1 MAMPMT
7 AAKRKSA
14 ASRKAAPAEKA
25 LKRPTLKQILASPR
39 SRYID
44 VRAAEWR
51 QSAFPGVEIKVLYED
66 KKTGMLTA
74 LTRMAPGSCIPLHIH
89 PSVEQTYV
97 LEGSLEDEQG
107 AATAG
112 NFVWRPAGNMHLA
125 HAPNGCLALSFFI
138 KPNRFF
144 DEAAGLPD
152 RDKPK
157 KK

>member
-1 MAMPMT
+1 MAMTMT

-14 ASRKAAPAEKA
+14 AARKPAPAKKA

-44 VRAAEWR
+44 VHGAGWK
-51 QSAFPGVEIKVLYED
+51 QSRFPGVEIKILYED

-74 LTRMAPGSCIPLHIH
+74 LTRIAPGSCIPLHIH

-107 AATAG
+107 TATAG
-112 NFVWRPAGNMHLA
+112 NFVWRPAGNIHLA
-125 HAPNGCLALSFFI
+125 RAPNGCLALSFFI
-138 KPNRFF
+138 KPNKFF
-144 DEAAGLPD
+144 D
-152 RDKPK
+152 
-157 KK
+157 